1 MSKDSPRY
9 VTAKLCGGFGNQLF
23 QVAAMLG
30 YAERSGGRHV
40 PVFLEEFVGDGVKS
54 WEHPSSSLRVRDF
67 FPSIPVVAQNVVD
80 HWMVVKEKP
89 ENCYTF
95 VALPVL
101 DGHHVLLDGYFQSER
116 YFPADVEKAGFPT
129 SPPLPLFA
137 PAALQ
142 ALPSPSSTTGAF
154 ATFATLAAT
163 DWSRTF
169 FLHVRRGD
177 YMSPA
182 NRHHCVDLS
191 GYYREALAVFDGAA
205 ASVGEDPATWTCFVV
220 SDDIAWCREA
230 FAGDLGSAW
239 RGTWLFCP
247 ADLTDAE
254 TLYWTA
260 LAGLGGICA
269 NSTFSWWAAFFVWR
283 QAKAAARLFMPRP
296 WGHPPLPPRRDLYP
310 AWVTVLGEE
319 F

>member
-1 MSKDSPRY
+1 MSEDSLRY

-40 PVFLEEFVGDGVKS
+40 PVFLEEFVGDDVKS

-67 FPSIPVVAQNVVD
+67 FPSIPVIARNAVD

-101 DGHHVLLDGYFQSER
+101 EDHHVFLDGYFQSER
-116 YFPADVEKAGFPT
+116 YFPTDLEKAGFPT
-129 SPPLPLFA
+129 SPPLPPFA
-137 PAALQ
+137 PE
-142 ALPSPSSTTGAF
+142 ALPAPF

-177 YMSPA
+177 YLSPA

-191 GYYREALAVFDGAA
+191 SYYREALGEFEAGVAA
-205 ASVGEDPATWTCFVV
+205 AGEDPATWTCFVV

-239 RGTWLFCP
+239 RGKWLFCP
-247 ADLTDAE
+247 AELTDAE
-254 TLYWTA
+254 TLYWTTMV
-260 LAGLGGICA
+260 GLGGICA
-269 NSTFSWWAAFFVWR
+269 NSTFSWWAAFFVR
-283 QAKAAARLFMPRP
+283 QQRGAADEQIRLFMPRP

-310 AWVTVLGEE
+310 AWATVLGEE

>member
-1 MSKDSPRY
+1 MPEGPHY
-9 VTAKLCGGFGNQLF
+9 VTAKLSGGFGNQLF

-40 PVFLEEFVGDGVKS
+40 PVFLEELVGSGAKS
-54 WEHPSSSLRVRDF
+54 WEHTSSSLRVRDF
-67 FPSIPVVAQNVVD
+67 FPSIPVVTRTSVD
-80 HWMVVKEKP
+80 HWMIVKEKP

-95 VALPVL
+95 VALPAL
-101 DGHHVLLDGYFQSER
+101 EGHHVLLDGYFQSER
-116 YFPADVEKAGFPT
+116 YFPADLVGAGFPT
-129 SPPLPLFA
+129 SPPLPPFA
-137 PAALQ
+137 VGAAGVTE
-142 ALPSPSSTTGAF
+142 AAASTM
-154 ATFATLAAT
+154 ATLAAV

-177 YMSPA
+177 YLSPA

-191 GYYREALAVFDGAA
+191 GYYKEALTAFDAGLV
-205 ASVGEDPATWTCFVV
+205 SEGKDPATCTCFVV

-230 FAGDLGSAW
+230 FAGPLGSSW
-239 RGTWLFCP
+239 RGKWLFCP
-247 ADLTDAE
+247 AELTDAE

-260 LAGLGGICA
+260 LATQGGICA

-283 QAKAAARLFMPRP
+283 QGGSPTLYMPRP

-310 AWVTVLGEE
+310 PWATVLGSEIIHI
-319 F
+319 